1 MDKASFGFSC
11 NTKGIR
17 LTISFFV
24 TMLFLAWTSF
34 ATATHW
40 QVDEYITNS
49 FVAVTLSEK
58 SQGSTAG
65 IKKWQ
70 KPIYYEI
77 KHHIDDIEL
86 HERLVALHFSQIRDI
101 TGLKIQ
107 AADEQHPANLTIVLT
122 SEKRY
127 QQDIAHYFHLDE
139 NAKTTKAMAKKIGSA
154 SLFTRTDNSIQQAAV
169 VIPTDRARAEARL
182 LASLSEMLT
191 QVLGFPNR
199 STKVYPSILNDRA
212 RDHFLSGLDYLMLKI
227 LYDERVQSGMTS
239 RKTRAAVN
247 QIIAESSFQDQIK
260 TAELAVKKQGLYPL
274 LN

>member
-1 MDKASFGFSC
+1 MDKTSFGSSC
-11 NTKGIR
+11 NIKGLR
-17 LTISFFV
+17 TTISSLLI
-24 TMLFLAWTSF
+24 MLTLAWSSSVI
-34 ATATHW
+34 AIHW
-40 QVDEYITNS
+40 HANEYITNS

-58 SQGSTAG
+58 AQDSTAG

-107 AADEQHPANLTIVLT
+107 PADQLHPANLTIVLT

-127 QQDIAHYFHLDE
+127 QQDIAHYFKLDE
-139 NAKTTKAMAKKIGSA
+139 NARTTKEMAKKIGSA
-154 SLFTRTDNSIQQAAV
+154 SLFTRRDNSIQQAAV

-182 LASLSEMLT
+182 LATLSEMLT

-199 STKVYPSILNDRA
+199 STSVYPSVLNDRA

-227 LYDERVQSGMTS
+227 LYDDRVQSGMS
-239 RKTRAAVN
+239 SIKTRETVN
-247 QIIAESSFQDQIK
+247 QIIAERSFQDQIK
-260 TAELAVKKQGLYPL
+260 TAELVVKQQGLYPL

>member
-1 MDKASFGFSC
+1 MFC
-11 NTKGIR
+11 
-17 LTISFFV
+17 LT
-24 TMLFLAWTSF
+24 WTPF

-40 QVDEYITNS
+40 HANEYITDS
-49 FVAVTLSEK
+49 FVAVTLNEK
-58 SQGSTAG
+58 AKGSVAG
-65 IKKWQ
+65 IKKWK

-77 KHHIDDIEL
+77 KHHINDVEL
-86 HERLVALHFSQIRDI
+86 HERLVALHFSQIRQI
-101 TGLKIQ
+101 TGLTIEP
-107 AADEQHPANLTIVLT
+107 ADRQHSANLTIVLT

-127 QQDIAHYFHLDE
+127 QKDIAHYFQLDE

-154 SLFTRTDNSIQQAAV
+154 SLYTRGDNSIEHAAV

-182 LASLSEMLT
+182 LSSLSEMLT

-199 STKVYPSILNDRA
+199 STSVYPSVLNDRS

-227 LYDERVQSGMTS
+227 LYDERVQSGMSS

-247 QIIAESSFQDQIK
+247 KIIAESSFQDQIQS
-260 TAELAVKKQGLYPL
+260 AELVVKQQGLYPL

>member
-1 MDKASFGFSC
+1 MDKLSSGYRCIS
-11 NTKGIR
+11 KG
-17 LTISFFV
+17 LLTTISFYLI
-24 TMLFLAWTSF
+24 MLTLAWSTS
-34 ATATHW
+34 ATANHW
-40 QVDEYITNS
+40 HADDYIINS
-49 FVAVTLSEK
+49 FVAVAMNEQAK
-58 SQGSTAG
+58 GSVAE

-77 KHHIDDIEL
+77 KHHIDDVEL

-107 AADEQHPANLTIVLT
+107 RADKQHSANLTIVLT
-122 SEKRY
+122 SENRY
-127 QQDIAHYFHLDE
+127 QQDIAHYFQLDE

-154 SLFTRTDNSIQQAAV
+154 SLYTRRDNSIHNAAV

-182 LASLSEMLT
+182 LASLTEMLT

-199 STKVYPSILNDRA
+199 SNTVYPSVLNERS

-227 LYDERVQSGMTS
+227 LYDKRVKSGMTPS
-239 RKTRAAVN
+239 KIRETVN
-247 QIIAESSFQDQIK
+247 QIIAETSFQDQIK
-260 TAELAVKKQGLYPL
+260 TAELAVKQQGLYPL

>member
-1 MDKASFGFSC
+1 MDKTSFGSSC
-11 NTKGIR
+11 NIKGLR
-17 LTISFFV
+17 TTISSLLI
-24 TMLFLAWTSF
+24 MLTLAWSSSVI
-34 ATATHW
+34 AIHW
-40 QVDEYITNS
+40 HANEYITNS

-58 SQGSTAG
+58 SQDSTAG

-107 AADEQHPANLTIVLT
+107 PADQLHPANLTIVLT

-127 QQDIAHYFHLDE
+127 QQDIAHYFKLDE
-139 NAKTTKAMAKKIGSA
+139 NAKTTKEMAKKIGSA
-154 SLFTRTDNSIQQAAV
+154 SLFTRRDNSIQQAAV

-182 LASLSEMLT
+182 LATLSEMLT

-199 STKVYPSILNDRA
+199 STSVYPSVLNDRA

-227 LYDERVQSGMTS
+227 LYDDRVQSGMS
-239 RKTRAAVN
+239 SIKTRETVN
-247 QIIAESSFQDQIK
+247 RIIAERSFQDQIK
-260 TAELAVKKQGLYPL
+260 TAELVVKQQGLYPL

>member
-1 MDKASFGFSC
+1 MDKTSFGSSC
-11 NTKGIR
+11 NIKGLR
-17 LTISFFV
+17 TTISSLLI
-24 TMLFLAWTSF
+24 MLTLAWSSSVI
-34 ATATHW
+34 AIHW
-40 QVDEYITNS
+40 HANEYITNS

-58 SQGSTAG
+58 SQDSTAG

-107 AADEQHPANLTIVLT
+107 PADQLHPANLTIVLT

-127 QQDIAHYFHLDE
+127 QQDIAHYFKLDE
-139 NAKTTKAMAKKIGSA
+139 NAKTTKEMAKKIGSA
-154 SLFTRTDNSIQQAAV
+154 SLFTRRDNSIQQAAV

-182 LASLSEMLT
+182 LATLSEMLT

-199 STKVYPSILNDRA
+199 STSVYPSVLNDRA

-227 LYDERVQSGMTS
+227 LYDDRVQSGMS
-239 RKTRAAVN
+239 SIKTRETVN
-247 QIIAESSFQDQIK
+247 QIIAERSFQDQIK
-260 TAELAVKKQGLYPL
+260 TAELVVKQQGLYPL

>member
-1 MDKASFGFSC
+1 MDETGFGSSSAS
-11 NTKGIR
+11 KGLQTGIFFF
-17 LTISFFV
+17 LTMFFLTWSSF
-24 TMLFLAWTSF
+24 T
-34 ATATHW
+34 TATHW
-40 QVDEYITNS
+40 HANEYITDS
-49 FVAVTLSEK
+49 FVAVTMNEK
-58 SQGSTAG
+58 ATGSVGA

-77 KHHIDDIEL
+77 KHHIDDVEL
-86 HERLVALHFSQIRDI
+86 HERLVALHFSQIRAI

-107 AADEQHPANLTIVLT
+107 PADRYNPANLTIVLT

-139 NAKTTKAMAKKIGSA
+139 NAKRTKAMAKKIGSA
-154 SLFTRTDNSIQQAAV
+154 SLFTRKDNSIQQAAV

-199 STKVYPSILNDRA
+199 STNVYPSVLNDRS

-227 LYDERVQSGMTS
+227 LYDERLQSGMS
-239 RKTRAAVN
+239 SSKTRAAVN
-247 QIIAESSFQDQIK
+247 KIIAESSFQDQIQS
-260 TAELAVKKQGLYPL
+260 AELVVKQQGLYPL

>member
-1 MDKASFGFSC
+1 MDKTSSGLSC
-11 NTKGIR
+11 ITKGLR
-17 LTISFFV
+17 LNILFHLF
-24 TMLFLAWTSF
+24 MLSLAWVPS
-34 ATATHW
+34 ASATHW
-40 QVDEYITNS
+40 HTKEYITNS
-49 FVAVTLSEK
+49 FVAVAMNEK
-58 SQGSTAG
+58 AKGSVG
-65 IKKWQ
+65 EIKKWQ

-77 KHHIDDIEL
+77 KHHINDIDL
-86 HERLVALHFSQIRDI
+86 HERLVALHFSQIREI

-107 AADEQHPANLTIVLT
+107 PADRHNPANLTIVLT

-127 QQDIAHYFHLDE
+127 QHDIAQYFKLDE
-139 NAKTTKAMAKKIGSA
+139 NAKVTKAMAKKIGSA
-154 SLFTRTDNSIQQAAV
+154 SIFTRGDNSIQRAAV

-199 STKVYPSILNDRA
+199 STKVYPSVLNDRS

-247 QIIAESSFQDQIK
+247 QIIAESSFQNEIK